1 MFSRFISDFSFSLQ
15 VLLAGHRTTS
25 ASLVCQDILSA
36 LLKGHQTGKSSLLSG
51 LEGFWGGW
59 FICWVF
65 FGPRFCSS
73 IHPLISYWE
82 LSEMKNFVYSAWGE
96 IRESF
101 SSFGTASHCSCLQR
115 TCIFVVVKTV
125 HLRDC
130 WKMME
135 KGVINFKPSSSEI
148 AASWLSLIQIPL
160 ASLKK
165 SIVCWKNE
173 SLLSNKQPF
182 TFKSQSRI
190 LCC

>member
-1 MFSRFISDFSFSLQ
+1 MCSRFVSDFSFSLQ
-15 VLLAGHRTTS
+15 VLLAGHSTTS

-36 LLKGHQTGKSSLLSG
+36 FA
-51 LEGFWGGW
+51 EGTPNREEQPFIWLRRILGGW
-59 FICWVF
+59 FVCWVLS
-65 FGPRFCSS
+65 GWDCCS
-73 IHPLISYWE
+73 IHPLVSHWE

-115 TCIFVVVKTV
+115 TCIFIVVKTV

-130 WKMME
+130 WKLME

-148 AASWLSLIQIPL
+148 DASWLSLIQIPL

-165 SIVCWKNE
+165 SIVCWKNQ
-173 SLLSNKQPF
+173 SLLSNKEPF